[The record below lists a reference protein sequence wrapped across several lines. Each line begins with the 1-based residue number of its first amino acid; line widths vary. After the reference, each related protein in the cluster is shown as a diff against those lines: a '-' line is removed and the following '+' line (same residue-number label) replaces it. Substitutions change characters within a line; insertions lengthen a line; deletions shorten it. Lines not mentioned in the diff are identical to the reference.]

1 MKSVIQIITGEDSKI
16 VKRVKLIDFGFGVF
30 KDKLSELPLKEKY
43 AGTTGFLAP

>member
-1 MKSVIQIITGEDSKI
+1 MNEQKKHINKI
-16 VKRVKLIDFGFGVF
+16 KLIDFGFGVF